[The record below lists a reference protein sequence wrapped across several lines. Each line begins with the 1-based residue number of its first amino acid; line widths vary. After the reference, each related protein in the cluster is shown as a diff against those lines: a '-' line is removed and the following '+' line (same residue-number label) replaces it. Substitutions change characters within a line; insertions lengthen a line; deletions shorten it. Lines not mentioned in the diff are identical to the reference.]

1 MNEAQTQA
9 TLAQL
14 AKKMGRNNA
23 SSLLSALG
31 RDKQF
36 INAIESSVG
45 QELLADAMLEI
56 ENKISLYLA
65 GEEKQEDRA
74 ELNAYTLITKRWQAK
89 IERYNKN
96 KQEFE
101 KGAI

>member
-1 MNEAQTQA
+1 M
-9 TLAQL
+9 
-14 AKKMGRNNA
+14 
-23 SSLLSALG
+23 
-31 RDKQF
+31 
-36 INAIESSVG
+36 G

-65 GEEKQEDRA
+65 GDEKPEDRA
-74 ELNAYTLITKRWQAK
+74 ELNAYTRITKRWQAK

-101 KGAI
+101 KGAN

>member
-1 MNEAQTQA
+1 MNEAQTQQA
-9 TLAQL
+9 LASL
-14 AKKMGRNNA
+14 AKKMGRTNA

-36 INAIESSVG
+36 INAIESSIG

-65 GEEKQEDRA
+65 GQEKPEDRA
-74 ELNAYTLITKRWQAK
+74 ELNAYTRITKRWQAK

-101 KGAI
+101 KGAN

>member
-1 MNEAQTQA
+1 MNEQQQQA
-9 TLAQL
+9 ALAQL
-14 AKKMGRNNA
+14 AKKMGRTNA

-65 GEEKQEDRA
+65 GEEKPEDRA
-74 ELNAYTLITKRWQAK
+74 ELNAYTRITKRWQAK

-101 KGAI
+101 KGVN

>member
-1 MNEAQTQA
+1 MNEQQQQA
-9 TLAQL
+9 ALAQL
-14 AKKMGRNNA
+14 AKKMGRTNA

-65 GEEKQEDRA
+65 GDEKTEDRA
-74 ELNAYTLITKRWQAK
+74 ELNAYTRITKRWQAK

-101 KGAI
+101 KGAN

>member
-1 MNEAQTQA
+1 MNESQTQQA
-9 TLAQL
+9 LASL
-14 AKKMGRNNA
+14 AKKMGRTNA

-36 INAIESSVG
+36 INAIESSIG

-65 GEEKQEDRA
+65 GQEKPEDRA
-74 ELNAYTLITKRWQAK
+74 ELNAYTRITKRWQAK

-101 KGAI
+101 KGAN